1 MLKKLCSNIDLAMF
15 EHRKKSCEAAILLV
29 WDYAYN

>member
-1 MLKKLCSNIDLAMF
+1 MIMLYVKKTMF

-29 WDYAYN
+29 RDYAYN